1 MQLPGVRKIV
11 GLRWRIR
18 SLFTLVILA
27 TGWRKSMTSSFFMN
41 FYRLYRDGFQ
51 QMTLGRTLWKIIFI
65 KLLVMFVVLK
75 LFFFPNILQTQFST
89 DQQRADHVLMQLTG
103 SAGNK

>member
-1 MQLPGVRKIV
+1 MIP
-11 GLRWRIR
+11 
-18 SLFTLVILA
+18 
-27 TGWRKSMTSSFFMN
+27 SFFMS

-51 QMTLGRTLWKIIFI
+51 NMTLGRTLWKIIFI
-65 KLLVMFVVLK
+65 KLLVMFAVLK
-75 LFFFPNILQTQFST
+75 LFFFPNILNTQFSS